1 MTRIFK
7 KKKLIMKEEKRQHKN
22 GEAVTNL
29 IMAAPLYRL
38 AQGPPTKTKLIKIK
52 PWYLTQNLCGSKTQ

>member
-1 MTRIFK
+1 
-7 KKKLIMKEEKRQHKN
+7 MKEEKRQHKN